1 MKYHIC
7 MVTWFGVEVAFQK
20 SPNSFRSQISKLG
33 CNKKEVKIHSY
44 SNLNVHVATT
54 NGERKRLPALFSV
67 VVFGP

>member
-7 MVTWFGVEVAFQK
+7 MVTWFGVEVALQK
-20 SPNSFRSQISKLG
+20 SPNSYRSQISKLG
-33 CNKKEVKIHSY
+33 CNKKEVYIHSY
-44 SNLNVHVATT
+44 SNLNVATT

>member
-7 MVTWFGVEVAFQK
+7 MVTWFGVEVTLQK
-20 SPNSFRSQISKLG
+20 SPNSYRSQISKLG

-44 SNLNVHVATT
+44 GNLNVATT